1 MAAMA
6 AFDTDAS
13 CNQSSRVRPSGVP
26 QWCRVHAVGW
36 VMKVGGGGVSFDH
49 PLFYFR
55 FGGISEEN

>member
-36 VMKVGGGGVSFDH
+36 VMKVGGGGV
-49 PLFYFR
+49 
-55 FGGISEEN
+55 